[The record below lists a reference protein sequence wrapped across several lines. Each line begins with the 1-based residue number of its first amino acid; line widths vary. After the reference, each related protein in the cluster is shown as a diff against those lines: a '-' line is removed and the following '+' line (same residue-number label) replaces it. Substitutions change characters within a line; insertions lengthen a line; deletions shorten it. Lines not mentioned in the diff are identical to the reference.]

1 LTPDVI
7 FQKALPGCGYIDD
20 TPSHLHVKGFSMLS
34 GPARLLCVGKD
45 LDLLRTRCAVLSQ
58 SGYESESATVLDA
71 ELLLRTEEFDL
82 VIVSAFLD
90 EWEKG
95 RVLSAA
101 GKSPTLVLR
110 GLTLAPDLLVEVER
124 RLAETV

>member
-1 LTPDVI
+1 MSP
-7 FQKALPGCGYIDD
+7 
-20 TPSHLHVKGFSMLS
+20 
-34 GPARLLCVGKD
+34 GPARLLCAGKD

-58 SGYESESATVLDA
+58 SGYDAESATVPDA
-71 ELLLRTEEFDL
+71 EHLLRTEEFDL

-95 RVLSAA
+95 SVLSAA

-110 GLTLAPDLLVEVER
+110 GLILAPDLLVEVER